1 MRHAMKFRLLL
12 GLIFVVVF
20 KSSYAQ
26 STPQV
31 VVSIKPIHSIVES
44 LMDGIASPELLLQS
58 NNSAHTFH
66 LKPSQ
71 IRMIEDAD
79 LVVSIG
85 DQFEIG
91 LRKALKNLNSNNR
104 VEITSLNNLD
114 LHQYRADKIYEKDHQ
129 EHDQETSTYDMH
141 LWLDISNMKKIANH
155 IYLLLVDIDP
165 VNKSKYNQNL
175 QLLTSKLDALETEIE
190 AQMLPF
196 SSKIYATFS
205 DTIQYF
211 EKKYRL
217 GRPVI
222 VTPYHGAR
230 LSINRTLASK
240 NTMNDFEVSCLIY
253 GTEVRKSQISVLS
266 EGLDLQV
273 HRLDIL
279 GQEFS
284 SGPEQY
290 FDLMK
295 KISNQVASCLK

>member
-1 MRHAMKFRLLL
+1 MKFRLIL
-12 GLIFVVVF
+12 GLIFVVLF
-20 KSSYAQ
+20 KSIYAQ

-44 LMDGIASPELLLQS
+44 LMDGIASPELLLKS

-91 LRKALKNLNSNNR
+91 LRKALKNLNSKNR
-104 VEITSLNNLD
+104 VEITNLNNLD

-141 LWLDISNMKKIANH
+141 LWLDINNMKKIAHH
-155 IYLLLVDIDP
+155 IYLLLVDVDP
-165 VNKSKYNQNL
+165 VNTNRYNQNL

-190 AQMLPF
+190 AQMHPF

-266 EGLDLQV
+266 EGLNLKV
-273 HRLDIL
+273 HRIDIL

-284 SGPEQY
+284 AGPEQY
-290 FDLMK
+290 FNLMK

>member
-1 MRHAMKFRLLL
+1 MKFRLIL
-12 GLIFVVVF
+12 GLIFVVLF

-44 LMDGIASPELLLQS
+44 LMDGIASPELLLKS

-91 LRKALKNLNSNNR
+91 LRKALKNLNSKNR
-104 VEITSLNNLD
+104 VEIMSLNNLD
-114 LHQYRADKIYEKDHQ
+114 LHQYRAEKIYEKDHQ

-141 LWLDISNMKKIANH
+141 LWLDINNMKKIAHH
-155 IYLLLVDIDP
+155 IYLLLVDVDP
-165 VNKSKYNQNL
+165 VNTNRYNQNL

-190 AQMLPF
+190 AQMHPF

-266 EGLDLQV
+266 EGLNLKV
-273 HRLDIL
+273 HRIDIL

-284 SGPEQY
+284 AGPEQY
-290 FDLMK
+290 FNLMK

>member
-1 MRHAMKFRLLL
+1 MKFRLIL
-12 GLIFVVVF
+12 GLIFVVLF
-20 KSSYAQ
+20 KSIYAQ

-44 LMDGIASPELLLQS
+44 LMDGIASPELLLKS

-91 LRKALKNLNSNNR
+91 LRKALKNLNSKNR
-104 VEITSLNNLD
+104 VEIMSLNNLD
-114 LHQYRADKIYEKDHQ
+114 LHQYRADKIYEKDHK
-129 EHDQETSTYDMH
+129 ENDQETSTYDMH
-141 LWLDISNMKKIANH
+141 LWLDISNTKKIAHH
-155 IYLLLVDIDP
+155 IYLLLVDVDP
-165 VNKSKYNQNL
+165 VNTNRYNQNL

-190 AQMLPF
+190 AQMHPF

-217 GRPVI
+217 RRPVI

-266 EGLDLQV
+266 EGLNLKV
-273 HRLDIL
+273 HRIDIL

-284 SGPEQY
+284 AGPEQY
-290 FDLMK
+290 FSLMK

>member
-1 MRHAMKFRLLL
+1 MKFRLIL
-12 GLIFVVVF
+12 GLIFVVLF

-44 LMDGIASPELLLQS
+44 LMDGIASPELLLKS

-91 LRKALKNLNSNNR
+91 LRKALKNLNSKNR
-104 VEITSLNNLD
+104 VEIMSLNNLV
-114 LHQYRADKIYEKDHQ
+114 LHQYRADKIYDKDHQ

-141 LWLDISNMKKIANH
+141 LWLDISNMKEIAHH
-155 IYLLLVDIDP
+155 IYLLLVDVDP
-165 VNKSKYNQNL
+165 ANTNRYNQNL

-190 AQMLPF
+190 AQMHPF

-266 EGLDLQV
+266 EGLNLKV
-273 HRLDIL
+273 HRIDIL
-279 GQEFS
+279 GREFS
-284 SGPEQY
+284 AGPEQY
-290 FDLMK
+290 FNLMK

>member
-1 MRHAMKFRLLL
+1 MKFRLLL
-12 GLIFVVVF
+12 GLIFVVLF
-20 KSSYAQ
+20 KSIYAQ

-44 LMDGIASPELLLQS
+44 LMDDIASPELLLKS

-79 LVVSIG
+79 LVISIG

-91 LRKALKNLNSNNR
+91 LRKALKNLDSKNR
-104 VEITSLNNLD
+104 VEIMSLNNLV
-114 LHQYRADKIYEKDHQ
+114 LHQYRSDKIYEKDHQ

-141 LWLDISNMKKIANH
+141 LWLDISNMKKIAHH
-155 IYLLLVDIDP
+155 IYLLLVDVDP
-165 VNKSKYNQNL
+165 VNTNRYNQNL

-190 AQMLPF
+190 AQMHPF

-266 EGLDLQV
+266 EGLNLKV
-273 HRLDIL
+273 HRIDIL

-284 SGPEQY
+284 AGPEQY
-290 FDLMK
+290 FSLMK